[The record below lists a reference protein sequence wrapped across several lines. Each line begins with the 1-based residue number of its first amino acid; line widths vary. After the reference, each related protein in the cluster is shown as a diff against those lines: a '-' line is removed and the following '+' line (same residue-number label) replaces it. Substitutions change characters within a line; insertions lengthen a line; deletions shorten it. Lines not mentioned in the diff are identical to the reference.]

1 MQGENPDGKGSHE
14 LRFTIDGLI
23 EGSTKTERGDV
34 LPIKGYWKVDND
46 AVVCATS
53 AVLVGGSSG
62 KRFALPTIC
71 SQFFELGDTRYV
83 VKADAADDEVV
94 RAVPK
99 ATTSTSDA
107 KSK

>member
-1 MQGENPDGKGSHE
+1 MASPRNWEKEHRHPYKLQVFAK
-14 LRFTIDGLI
+14 IC
-23 EGSTKTERGDV
+23 DV

-71 SQFFELGDTRYV
+71 SQFFELGDSRYIF
-83 VKADAADDEVV
+83 KADAADDEVV

-99 ATTSTSDA
+99 ATPATADT
-107 KSK
+107 KPK